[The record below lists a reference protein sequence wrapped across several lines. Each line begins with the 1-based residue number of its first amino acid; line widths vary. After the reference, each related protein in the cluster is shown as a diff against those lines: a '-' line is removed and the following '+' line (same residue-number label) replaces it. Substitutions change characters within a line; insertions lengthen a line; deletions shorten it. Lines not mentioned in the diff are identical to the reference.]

1 MVSHQ
6 EEGASNHEP
15 NLKVPLAGDLLGRE
29 RVTGAKRARMGCDQ
43 PEERYDNIIE
53 TPALWHA
60 KQAFLKVKL
69 ALSYQSILIFQSDCL
84 EYVCYFCNN
93 YKGRNP

>member
-1 MVSHQ
+1 M
-6 EEGASNHEP
+6 
-15 NLKVPLAGDLLGRE
+15 PLAGDLLGRE

-43 PEERYDNIIE
+43 REERYENITE

-69 ALSYQSILIFQSDCL
+69 AFSIVS
-84 EYVCYFCNN
+84 
-93 YKGRNP
+93 